1 MTPSAAGK
9 GDDYRPVKISKY
21 VENFDRI
28 KWNINN
34 KEPDRIKKGKRIY
47 VYSTTNLNK

>member
-21 VENFDRI
+21 VENYDRI
-28 KWNINN
+28 KWSKVPRKPAKQIKN
-34 KEPDRIKKGKRIY
+34 KLVF
-47 VYSTTNLNK
+47 VY